1 MAFARAVMRGVG
13 CVIVGLC
20 WSGLSLASSVDTRI
34 PVTLASGHE
43 TTLLLR
49 GPAEVAEPLPVVI
62 VFGGFESSE
71 RTLDYLP
78 TDRAI
83 WRATFPYPWEAP
95 ENVGITRV
103 PAILRGFRT
112 AVDDT
117 FDGIRQLLEVL
128 RARPDVD
135 PDRIVLVGASAGAP
149 FATIAG
155 AREQVPG
162 VVIVQGYG
170 RLGLVIG
177 HQFRLSLEKRYGA
190 WVRPLTSLL
199 GHGIAAWTQLPEPED
214 AARRFTAEQQVL
226 VVNAA
231 DDERIP
237 ATAIEALWS
246 AVDESPAYALRVDRP
261 GGHLRGEGDPEILA
275 LMGVAF
281 SWMEDA
287 GLLPRHSQP

>member
-1 MAFARAVMRGVG
+1 MARTRAVTHGMT
-13 CVIVGLC
+13 CVIAGLC
-20 WSGLSLASSVDTRI
+20 WSGLALASSVDTRI

-49 GPAEVAEPLPVVI
+49 GPAQVDTRLPVVI

-95 ENVGITRV
+95 EEVGITRV

-117 FDGIRQLLEVL
+117 FDGIRQLLAVL

-135 PDRIVLVGASAGAP
+135 PERIVLVGASAGAP

-155 AREQVPG
+155 VREQVPG

-190 WVRPLTSLL
+190 WVRPFASLL

-237 ATAIEALWS
+237 AAAIEALWS
-246 AVDESPAYALRVDRP
+246 AVDASPARARRIDRP

-275 LMGVAF
+275 MMALAF
-281 SWMEDA
+281 GWMEEVD
-287 GLLPRHSQP
+287 LLP